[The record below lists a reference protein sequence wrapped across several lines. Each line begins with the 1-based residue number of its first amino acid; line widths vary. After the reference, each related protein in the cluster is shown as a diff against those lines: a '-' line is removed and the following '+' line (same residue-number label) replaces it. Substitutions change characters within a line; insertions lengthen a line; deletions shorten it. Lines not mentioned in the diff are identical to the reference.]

1 MRHRE
6 GKIPVYTLALIA
18 VLAVVLF
25 AVEERNKVQIDD
37 PYKSAKVNAAVL
49 CKRGFEVIKD
59 ARDSL
64 SLTVDRI
71 NDPNGTGL
79 IGPQYSLITEGM
91 SNLTEKLTTLNPNFS
106 AAVVDMLTKCGVK
119 EGDVLAIGWTGSYPA
134 INIAV
139 LAACE
144 VLSLRPIIV
153 TSVSS
158 SMWGANIPSF
168 TYLDMERILYEKG
181 VFSNRSCAA
190 SIGGKDDVGIGLSP
204 EGRRLIGETVQRT
217 SVEYIV
223 AKDIEESVKKRLAIY
238 GDSAKIFINVGWGMA
253 NIGENQLVP
262 GVNSSTR
269 MLKLKPSCVAKEIAD
284 RGIPIINL
292 VSFEKLAREYSLPI
306 APIPIPAIGVGLLY
320 YKYVYSV
327 PFAIVFIL
335 VIGVV
340 LFISL
345 KYEVEHIFRRDR

>member
-6 GKIPVYTLALIA
+6 GKIPVYTLASIA
-18 VLAVVLF
+18 VLAVILF
-25 AVEERNKVQIDD
+25 GVEDRNKVRIDD

-49 CKRGFEVIKD
+49 CKRGFEVIKE

-79 IGPQYSLITEGM
+79 IGNQYSLITEGM

-106 AAVVDMLTKCGVK
+106 AAVVDMLTKCGVE

-144 VLSLRPIIV
+144 VLSLHPIIV

-168 TYLDMERILYEKG
+168 TYLDMGRILYEKG

-190 SIGGKDDVGIGLSP
+190 SIGGKDDAGIGLSP
-204 EGRRLIGETVQRT
+204 EGRRLVREAVQRT

-238 GDSAKIFINVGWGMA
+238 GDSAKVFINVGWGRA

-262 GVNSSTR
+262 GVNFRTR
-269 MLKLKPSCVAKEIAD
+269 MLKLKPSCVAEEMAHS
-284 RGIPIINL
+284 GIPIINL

-306 APIPIPAIGVGLLY
+306 APIPIPAIGVGSLY
-320 YKYVYSV
+320 YKYAYSV

-335 VIGVV
+335 VIVVV

-345 KYEVEHIFRRDR
+345 KYEIEHIFRRNR